1 MGGFKMSII
10 SEYVDDLEFGET
22 MEYEKM
28 TVMPVIGSPDEGS
41 VYLTLKEALDM
52 NLLKIMEVDDSGSVP
67 ELKAINKSE
76 LPVLILDGEELVGAK
91 QNRVLNTTVLLKG
104 GSETII
110 PVSCTE
116 EGRWS
121 YHSREFYDE
130 GSVISHSM
138 RGSKRRSVSHSAS
151 MNANFCSDQSSIW
164 NEIRGSI
171 NRENLS
177 SPTNAHRDIYRSK
190 LEDITNYL
198 DIFTSQEDQVGIL
211 VGIDGNIKGIDT
223 VSSSVAYQSLHDKL
237 LKSYAIEA
245 VLGDEGKKGSTSNNA
260 NLKKKS
266 KQFIKEIYESNES
279 KLKSIGHGWDHRFES
294 ESVLGSALICQNEVI
309 HASFFKNELGRN
321 QGDHGTM
328 AGFSTRRGFR
338 R

>member
-1 MGGFKMSII
+1 MSVMSEYMGG
-10 SEYVDDLEFGET
+10 LEFGEA

-28 TVMPVIGSPDEGS
+28 TVMPIMGNPDVGS

-67 ELKAINKSE
+67 ELKAVNMSE

-104 GSETII
+104 DSEIVI

-121 YHSREFYDE
+121 YNSREFYDE

-138 RGSKRRSVSHSAS
+138 RGSKRRSVSDSVRR
-151 MNANFCSDQSSIW
+151 MNSYSSDQSSIW

-177 SPTNAHRDIYRSK
+177 SPTHAHRDIYQSK
-190 LEDITNYL
+190 LKDITEYL
-198 DIFTSQEDQVGIL
+198 DAFTSQECQVGIL
-211 VGIDGNIKGIDT
+211 VCIDGKIKGLDS
-223 VSSSVAYQSLHDKL
+223 VSSPVAYITLHDKL

-245 VLGDEGKKGSTSNNA
+245 VLGEKGGKNNPLKNSNIE
-260 NLKKKS
+260 KRS
-266 KQFIKEIYESNES
+266 KEFIKQISESNES
-279 KLKSIGHGWDHRFES
+279 KYKSIGPGWDHRFES
-294 ESVLGSALICQNEVI
+294 EAVLGSALICQSEVI
-309 HASFFKNELGRN
+309 HASFFKNEVSRSDRD
-321 QGDHGTM
+321 QGHM
-328 AGFSTRRGFR
+328 AGFRTRRGFR